1 MSRNTTAHPGPVAH
15 GICVVLYL
23 LLTLCLL
30 VTGLA
35 LPVVRLLTDRDFDL
49 GVAQDTAVV
58 DAQYA
63 RIGEKIDALAAQY
76 GFEPKTVMDL
86 VTRER
91 LLDYHAQMVDWL
103 LSLTKADAVYTAPSF
118 EVEGL
123 VDAIKEDETFQES
136 TPSASRTSVARD
148 KIAVKVC
155 SIVEEAAVPLRLSL
169 ISLALGKVLPQ
180 LEVSRY
186 AAYLP
191 YVRWALAAVLLI
203 LMGLMALVMRKRTA
217 KSLLYIG
224 SGCAAGGLL
233 LLIVGVLIAY
243 ANLSAGA
250 AAYSAL
256 LGMQLRT
263 LLNALGRPYFAKA
276 VILLAAGLV
285 LIGVHQQRMKALYT
299 AQEAA

>member
-1 MSRNTTAHPGPVAH
+1 M
-15 GICVVLYL
+15 
-23 LLTLCLL
+23 
-30 VTGLA
+30 
-35 LPVVRLLTDRDFDL
+35 
-49 GVAQDTAVV
+49 
-58 DAQYA
+58 
-63 RIGEKIDALAAQY
+63 
-76 GFEPKTVMDL
+76 
-86 VTRER
+86 
-91 LLDYHAQMVDWL
+91 
-103 LSLTKADAVYTAPSF
+103 
-118 EVEGL
+118 EG
-123 VDAIKEDETFQES
+123 
-136 TPSASRTSVARD
+136 
-148 KIAVKVC
+148 
-155 SIVEEAAVPLRLSL
+155 AAVPLRLSL
-169 ISLALGKVLPQ
+169 ISLVLGKVLPQ

-203 LMGLMALVMRKRTA
+203 LMGLMALVMHKRTA

-243 ANLSAGA
+243 VNLSTGA

-285 LIGVHQQRMKALYT
+285 LIGVHQHRMKALYT

>member
-1 MSRNTTAHPGPVAH
+1 MSRNTTAQPGPVAH
-15 GICVVLYL
+15 GICVVLCL

-35 LPVVRLLTDRDFDL
+35 LPAVRLLTDRDFDL
-49 GVAQDTAVV
+49 SVAQDTAVV

-103 LSLTKADAVYTAPSF
+103 LNLTQPDAVYTAPSF

-136 TPSASRTSVARD
+136 TSASRTSVARD
-148 KIAVKVC
+148 KVAVKVC

-203 LMGLMALVMRKRTA
+203 LMGLMALVMHKRTA

-243 ANLSAGA
+243 VNLSTGA

-285 LIGVHQQRMKALYT
+285 LIGVHQHRMKALYT